1 MTDSSIDVLSF
12 ASPEEAK
19 VRDNL
24 LGELRESPVPDNQ
37 LLENLGLYLDAKNLS
52 RILLMDFLYRKI
64 VPVQGVVMDFGTRW
78 GNNFMLFQTLRSIY
92 EPFNRHRKVLGFDTF
107 VGFPEVSKEDG
118 GSGLMYPGNLKVTDG
133 YADRLRSL
141 YRLHESLNPLSH
153 IEKNAVV
160 EGDAI
165 ASLEEYLRQNP
176 HTVVALAYFDFDIYA
191 PTKACL
197 TMLRDRLT
205 KGSVVAFDE
214 VNDADSP
221 GETVALMETFGLNNI
236 RLERFPFASRVS
248 FFVVE

>member
-1 MTDSSIDVLSF
+1 MSDKPIDILSF
-12 ASPEEAK
+12 ASADEK
-19 VRDNL
+19 QVRNRLAD
-24 LGELRESPVPDNQ
+24 ELKNSPIPAEQ
-37 LLENLGLYLDAKNLS
+37 LLENLGLYLDGKNLS

-78 GNNFMLFQTLRSIY
+78 GNNFMLFQTLRGIY
-92 EPFNRHRKVLGFDTF
+92 EPFNRHRKVVGFDTF
-107 VGFPEVSKEDG
+107 VGFPGVSAEDG
-118 GSGLMYPGNLKVTDG
+118 GSGLMYAGNLRVTDG
-133 YADRLRSL
+133 YAEKLRET
-141 YRLHESLNPLSH
+141 YRLHEALDPLGH
-153 IEKNAVV
+153 IEKSEVV
-160 EGDAI
+160 EGDAVV
-165 ASLEEYLRQNP
+165 SLESYLSRNL

-197 TMLRDRLT
+197 TMLGDRLT

-221 GETVALMETFGLNNI
+221 GETLALMETFGLRNV